1 MSGNFTDRQLE
12 KAICQL
18 QDFTFR
24 RAGDL
29 EREIGFGY
37 RASECAPSDFDSLV
51 LHYAGCGLTGLPY
64 MVSSLHNETAPL
76 GVEANLAFRF
86 WHDCTH
92 FRLHADFTHQGEV
105 RVSERQIGE
114 FEAEGVLAHSLPWK
128 LLFAETFGQTEC
140 YRRLGE
146 FPVDQTRFTLEYLEH
161 GLPEAVARAGGRQ
174 GIQPIGDEL
183 AGVVRL
189 RPSAGQSGG
198 RQRSPSRSQ
207 RPRCS
212 RRFGYSGEDWG
223 DAA

>member
-1 MSGNFTDRQLE
+1 MSENFTTRQLDR
-12 KAICQL
+12 AVCQL
-18 QDFTFR
+18 QDFTFQ
-24 RAGDL
+24 RAEEL

-37 RASECAPSDFDSLV
+37 RPSECAPSNFDDLV

-105 RVSERQIGE
+105 RVSQRQIEE
-114 FEAEGVLAHSLPWK
+114 FEAEGVTAHSLPWK

-140 YRRLGE
+140 YRRLGG
-146 FPVDQTRFTLEYLEH
+146 FPLDQTRFTLEYLEH
-161 GLPEAVARAGGRQ
+161 GLPEAICREGSRQ
-174 GIQPIGDEL
+174 GIEPVGDKL
-183 AGVVRL
+183 ADVVRL
-189 RPSAGQSGG
+189 RPSVGHDG
-198 RQRSPSRSQ
+198 RRRKSPSRGQ
-207 RPRCS
+207 RRRC
-212 RRFGYSGEDWG
+212 RRSAGRCEDWG